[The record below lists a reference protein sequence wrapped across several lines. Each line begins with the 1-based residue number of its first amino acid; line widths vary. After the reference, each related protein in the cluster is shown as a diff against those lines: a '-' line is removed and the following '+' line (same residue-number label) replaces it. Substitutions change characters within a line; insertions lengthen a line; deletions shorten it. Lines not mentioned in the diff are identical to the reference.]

1 MSIGPESS
9 DSFEFVVDT
18 YQPRDLRISLCCTR
32 FDGMSEKVLC
42 CLDIPVISLID
53 ALISNG
59 YEYDNGYRYT
69 MWFPMTTEEQGASS
83 SRRVGRHLSDR
94 REQRNPFPA
103 ECGFDSIKL
112 DIKWKA
118 ARRES
123 DSLLRMT
130 RMYSSIFVDS
140 VAVSIISNGRNSIS
154 SSQTKVAFVF
164 LVAFLH
170 FSSPLIN
177 LRTLRSNA

>member
-1 MSIGPESS
+1 
-9 DSFEFVVDT
+9 
-18 YQPRDLRISLCCTR
+18 
-32 FDGMSEKVLC
+32 MSEKVC
-42 CLDIPVISLID
+42 SASISQSSRND
-53 ALISNG
+53 ALIRTAMSMITAIG
-59 YEYDNGYRYT
+59 TLCG
-69 MWFPMTTEEQGASS
+69 FMTTEEQGASS
-83 SRRVGRHLSDR
+83 SRRVRRHLSDR

-123 DSLLRMT
+123 DSLRMT
-130 RMYSSIFVDS
+130 RMYSSIFDS
-140 VAVSIISNGRNSIS
+140 VAVSIISNGNSIS
-154 SSQTKVAFVF
+154 SGQKKGAFVF

-177 LRTLRSNA
+177 LRGRMLKH